1 MMSALNRREFLKLAG
16 TAAALPASLLEAR
29 DAGTLVNDIHA
40 QLNPTRVRAVVR
52 PRSRRELIEVIRRVR
67 RSGGKLSICGGRH
80 SMGGQQ
86 FGTDTTLVD
95 LRSMNDVLH
104 FDRQR
109 GIVTVESGIE
119 WPRLINYLVN
129 NGRWAIAQ
137 KQTGA
142 DALTIGGA
150 LASNVHGRG
159 LTMRPIIGDVES
171 FTLIDAE
178 GRAIHCNREENL
190 DRFCLAIGGY
200 GLFGV
205 VSSVSLRLVPR
216 RKVRRAVE
224 VREIDGII
232 AAFDDRI
239 RSGFLY
245 GDFQFAID
253 PKSDDFLRR
262 GVFSCYQPIDDSAAI
277 PNGQKELSGEDWNK
291 LLVLAHINK
300 SEAFQRYAAYY
311 LSTNGQVYWSDTQQL
326 GYYVGGYH
334 AALDRVLHEPES
346 TEIITEVYVPRPQLA
361 AFMRELA
368 DDFRR
373 HDVNVIYGTVRLI
386 EKDDESFLA
395 WAKQSYACVV
405 FNLHM
410 VHSQE
415 GTDKTADTLRRMIDY
430 AAARDGSFY
439 LTYHRFASARQLEA
453 CYPRFRSFLDLK
465 RRYDPGEVF
474 ASDWYRHS
482 KRIMQTV

>member
-1 MMSALNRREFLKLAG
+1 MSTLSRREFLKLAG
-16 TAAALPASLLEAR
+16 TAAAAPASLLEAR
-29 DAGTLVNDIHA
+29 EAGVIVNDIHA
-40 QLNPTRVRAVVR
+40 RLNPTRVRAVVS
-52 PRSRRELIEVIRRVR
+52 PRSQKELIEAIRRVR

-86 FGTDTTLVD
+86 FGTDTTLID
-95 LRSMNDVLH
+95 MRSMNDVLH

-119 WPRLINYLVN
+119 WPRLINYLVDH
-129 NGRWAIAQ
+129 GRWAIAQ

-178 GRAIHCNREENL
+178 GRAIHCSREENL

-224 VREIDGII
+224 VREIDDII
-232 AAFDDRI
+232 AGFDDRI

-262 GVFSCYQPIDDSAAI
+262 GVFSCYQPIEDTAAI
-277 PNGQKELSGEDWNK
+277 PNGQKELSGEEWNK

-334 AALDRVLHEPES
+334 AALDRALHEPES
-346 TEIITEVYVPRPQLA
+346 TEIITEVYVPRPQLT

-386 EKDDESFLA
+386 ERDDESFLA
-395 WAKQSYACVV
+395 WAKQPYACTV

-410 VHSQE
+410 VHSPE
-415 GTDKTADTLRRMIDY
+415 GIERTADALRRTIDY
-430 AAARDGSFY
+430 AAARGGSFY
-439 LTYHRFASARQLEA
+439 LTYHRFATARQLEA

-474 ASDWYRHS
+474 VSDWYRHS

>member
-1 MMSALNRREFLKLAG
+1 MSAFSRREFLKLLG
-16 TAAALPASLLEAR
+16 TAAAVPPSLLDAR
-29 DAGTLVNDIHA
+29 DAGLVVNDIHA
-40 QLNPTRVRAVVR
+40 RLNPTRVRDVVS
-52 PRSRRELIEVIRRVR
+52 PRSQKELIEAIRRVR

-86 FGTDTTLVD
+86 FGTDTTLID

-119 WPRLINYLVN
+119 WPRLINYLVDH
-129 NGRWAIAQ
+129 GRWAIAQ

-178 GRAIHCNREENL
+178 GRAIQCSREENL

-224 VREIDGII
+224 VREIDDII
-232 AAFDDRI
+232 AGFDDRI
-239 RSGFLY
+239 RGGFLY

-262 GVFSCYQPIDDSAAI
+262 GVFSCYQPIEDTAAI

-334 AALDRVLHEPES
+334 AALDRALHEPES

-361 AFMRELA
+361 AFMLELA

-386 EKDDESFLA
+386 ERDDESFLA
-395 WAKQSYACVV
+395 WAKQPYACIV

-410 VHSQE
+410 VHSPE
-415 GTDKTADTLRRMIDY
+415 GIEKTADAMRRTIDY
-430 AAARDGSFY
+430 AAARGGSFY
-439 LTYHRFASARQLEA
+439 LTYHRFATARQLEG

-474 ASDWYRHS
+474 VSDWYRHS
-482 KRIMQTV
+482 KRMMQTI

>member
-1 MMSALNRREFLKLAG
+1 MSPLSRREFLELAG

-29 DAGTLVNDIHA
+29 DAAVVVNDIHA
-40 QLNPTRVRAVVR
+40 RLNPTRVRAVVR
-52 PRSRRELIEVIRRVR
+52 PRSEKELIEAVRRVR
-67 RSGGKLSICGGRH
+67 SSGGKLSMCGGRH

-86 FGTDTTLVD
+86 FGTDTTLLD

-119 WPRLINYLVN
+119 WPRLINYLVDH
-129 NGRWAIAQ
+129 GPWAIAQ

-159 LTMRPIIGDVES
+159 LTMRPIISDVES
-171 FTLIDAE
+171 FTMIDAV
-178 GRAIHCNREENL
+178 GRTIHCSREENL
-190 DRFCLAIGGY
+190 DRFRLAIGGY

-205 VSSVSLRLVPR
+205 ISSVSLRLVPR

-224 VREIDGII
+224 VREIDDII
-232 AAFDDRI
+232 AGFDDRI
-239 RSGFLY
+239 RNGFLY

-262 GVFSCYQPIDDSAAI
+262 GVFSCYQPIEDTATI

-334 AALDRVLHEPES
+334 AALDRFLHESES
-346 TEIITEVYVPRPQLA
+346 TEIITEVYVPRLELA

-386 EKDDESFLA
+386 ERDDESFLA
-395 WAKQSYACVV
+395 WAKQPYACIV
-405 FNLHM
+405 FNLHI
-410 VHSQE
+410 VHSPE
-415 GTDKTADTLRRMIDY
+415 GIETTADTLRRMIDY
-430 AAARDGSFY
+430 ASARGGSFY
-439 LTYHRFASARQLEA
+439 LTYHRFATARQMET
-453 CYPRFRSFLDLK
+453 CYPQFRSFLDLK
-465 RRYDPGEVF
+465 RRVDPGELFV
-474 ASDWYRHS
+474 SVWYRHS

>member
-1 MMSALNRREFLKLAG
+1 MSALSRRDFLKVAA
-16 TAAALPASLLEAR
+16 TVAAAPLPLLEAP
-29 DAGTLVNDIHA
+29 DAGVVVNDVHA
-40 QLNPTRVRAVVR
+40 RLNATRVRAVVS
-52 PRSRRELIEVIRRVR
+52 PRSQTELIAAIRRVR
-67 RSGGKLSICGGRH
+67 TSGGKISVCGGRH

-86 FGTDTTLVD
+86 FGTDTTLLD
-95 LRSMNDVLH
+95 LRSMNDILD
-104 FDRQR
+104 FDSER
-109 GIVTVESGIE
+109 GIITVESGIE
-119 WPRLINYLVN
+119 WPRLIDYLVN
-129 NGRWAIAQ
+129 HGRWAIAQ

-178 GRAIHCNREENL
+178 GREFRCSRDENI
-190 DRFCLAIGGY
+190 DRFRLAIGGY

-205 VSSVSLRLVPR
+205 ISSVSLRLVPR
-216 RKVRRAVE
+216 RKVRRAVD
-224 VREIDGII
+224 VRDVDGII

-262 GVFSCYQPIDDSAAI
+262 GVFSCYQPIEDTAEV

-300 SEAFQRYAAYY
+300 SEAFQRYATYY

-334 AALDRVLHEPES
+334 AALDRALHEPES

-361 AFMRELA
+361 AFMAELA

-386 EKDDESFLA
+386 ERDDESFLA
-395 WAKQSYACVV
+395 WAKQPYACIV

-410 VHSQE
+410 VHSPE
-415 GTDKTADTLRRMIDY
+415 GIAATADTLRRMIDY
-430 AAARDGSFY
+430 AAARSGSFY
-439 LTYHRFASARQLEA
+439 LTYHRFANASQLEA

-465 RRYDPGEVF
+465 RRYDSSEIIV
-474 ASDWYRHS
+474 SDWYRHS

>member
-1 MMSALNRREFLKLAG
+1 MSAFSRREFLKLVG
-16 TAAALPASLLEAR
+16 TAAAVPPSLLDAR
-29 DAGTLVNDIHA
+29 DAGLVVNDVHA
-40 QLNPTRVRAVVR
+40 RLNPTRVRDVVS
-52 PRSRRELIEVIRRVR
+52 PRSQKELIEAIRRVR

-86 FGTDTTLVD
+86 FGTDTTLID

-119 WPRLINYLVN
+119 WPRLINYLVDH
-129 NGRWAIAQ
+129 GRWAIAQ

-178 GRAIHCNREENL
+178 GRAIQCSREENL

-224 VREIDGII
+224 VREIDDII
-232 AAFDDRI
+232 AGFDDRI
-239 RSGFLY
+239 RGGFLY

-262 GVFSCYQPIDDSAAI
+262 GVFSCYQPIEDTAAI

-334 AALDRVLHEPES
+334 AALDRALHEPES

-361 AFMRELA
+361 AFMLELA

-386 EKDDESFLA
+386 ERDDESFLA
-395 WAKQSYACVV
+395 WAKQPYACIV

-410 VHSQE
+410 VHSPE
-415 GTDKTADTLRRMIDY
+415 GIENTADAMRRTIDY
-430 AAARDGSFY
+430 AAARGGSFY
-439 LTYHRFASARQLEA
+439 LTYHRFATARQLEG

-474 ASDWYRHS
+474 VSDWYRHS
-482 KRIMQTV
+482 KRMMQTI

>member
-1 MMSALNRREFLKLAG
+1 MSALTRRDFLKVAA
-16 TAAALPASLLEAR
+16 TVAAAPLPLLEAR
-29 DAGTLVNDIHA
+29 DAGIVVNDVHA
-40 QLNPTRVRAVVR
+40 RLNPTRVRAVVT
-52 PRSRRELIEVIRRVR
+52 PRSQTELIAAIRRVR
-67 RSGGKLSICGGRH
+67 TSGGKISVCGGRH

-86 FGTDTTLVD
+86 FGTDTTLLD
-95 LRSMNDVLH
+95 LRSMNDVLE
-104 FDRQR
+104 FDSER
-109 GIVTVESGIE
+109 GIITVESGIE
-119 WPRLINYLVN
+119 WPKLIDYLVN
-129 NGRWAIAQ
+129 HGRWAIAQ

-178 GRAIHCNREENL
+178 GRAVRCSREENI
-190 DRFCLAIGGY
+190 DRFRLAIGGY

-205 VSSVSLRLVPR
+205 ISSVSLRLVPR

-224 VREIDGII
+224 VRDIDGII

-253 PKSDDFLRR
+253 PKSDDYLRR
-262 GVFSCYQPIDDSAAI
+262 GVIYCYQPIEDSAYV
-277 PNGQKELSGEDWNK
+277 PKGQKELSGEDWNK

-334 AALDRVLHEPES
+334 AALDRFLHEPES

-361 AFMRELA
+361 AFMAELA

-386 EKDDESFLA
+386 ERDDESYLA
-395 WAKQSYACVV
+395 WAKQPYACVV

-410 VHSQE
+410 VHSPE
-415 GTDKTADTLRRMIDY
+415 GIAATTDTLRRMIDY
-430 AAARDGSFY
+430 AAARSGSFY
-439 LTYHRFASARQLEA
+439 LTYHRFADARQLEA

-465 RRYDPGEVF
+465 RRYDPGEMIV
-474 ASDWYRHS
+474 SDWYRHS